1 MCTNCKERSKAHKNN
16 KEWLE
21 WIGNTEVSIHV
32 TNDIED
38 FIKYE
43 PITPVSIATAKKSQ
57 GGIISLENFL

>member
-1 MCTNCKERSKAHKNN
+1 MCTNCKEPSKAHKNN
-16 KEWLE
+16 KKQLE
-21 WIGNTEVSIHV
+21 WIGNTKVSIHV

-57 GGIISLENFL
+57 GGIIPLENFL